1 MISTQDEARFGHLLQ
16 PIRDLASNWE
26 INIAS
31 ELEDYLVRWEHHHAF
46 EVSTLF
52 KDPVE
57 CCEGPSSAPR

>member
-31 ELEDYLVRWEHHHAF
+31 ELEDYLVRWEHRHA
-46 EVSTLF
+46 VKALALLM
-52 KDPVE
+52 DPVG
-57 CCEGPSSAPR
+57 CCEGPSSAPH